1 MAFTITT
8 AAVNAVRSG
17 TSFTIDITAANLS
30 EDLSTKD
37 FLVLDQTNEVTLS
50 NVNFTKTSQTI
61 LTYSGADIG
70 TNISLEVRRNT
81 PVERFQIQQFGN
93 KFDSSTYNEETDR
106 ILGKIFEIVLFG
118 AGATEFF
125 IPTPQNQAYAATWA
139 TDLVRGRTANVI
151 YDELELCPRLADNE
165 TITGTRIF
173 QGAMTVDN
181 TTLTIDTDGSLVV
194 NGSLDVNGTTADFT
208 GATNVTRTTPATATN
223 NTEIATTAFVRAAI
237 DEYVDT
243 KFVGAIS
250 HFEGTPPTNWLL
262 CDGSTFTALTYP
274 KLNTYLGGN
283 TLPNYQG
290 RMFLAADG
298 STYTNGAT
306 GGSADAVVV
315 QHNHG
320 VTDSGH
326 THSGAAG
333 ALFQN
338 GSAFTLTSNPPGPHQ
353 TGNTDSVTTG
363 ITVDNAGVSGT
374 GANLPP
380 YKVVNVYIYAGAAQ

>member
-1 MAFTITT
+1 MSFTITT
-8 AAVNAVRSG
+8 AAVEVTRSG
-17 TSFTIDITAANLS
+17 TSFTIDVTAANLS
-30 EDLSTKD
+30 EDLNQKD
-37 FLVLDQTNEVTLS
+37 FTVLDLTNGIVLS
-50 NVNFTKTSQTI
+50 NTGFTKTSQTV
-61 LTYSGADIG
+61 LSYSGSDIG
-70 TNISLEVRRNT
+70 TNIILEVRRTT
-81 PVERFQIQQFGN
+81 PISRFQTQQFGN
-93 KFDSSTYNEETDR
+93 RFDSVSYNEETDR
-106 ILGKIFEIVLFG
+106 ILGKIFEMVLFG
-118 AGATEFF
+118 TGDNQFF
-125 IPTPQNQAYAATWA
+125 IPSPKNEAYAASWA
-139 TDLVRGRTANVI
+139 ADTIHGRTANVI

-165 TITGTRIF
+165 TITGTRTF
-173 QGAMTVDN
+173 QSTV
-181 TTLTIDTDGSLVV
+181 TITG
-194 NGSLDVNGTTADFT
+194 NLDVDSTTADFT
-208 GATNVTRTTPATATN
+208 GATNFTKSTPATATN
-223 NTEIATTAFVRAAI
+223 STEIATTAFVRAAI

-298 STYTNGAT
+298 VTYTNGAT
-306 GGSADAVVV
+306 GGSANAVVV

-320 VTDSGH
+320 VTDPGH
-326 THSGAAG
+326 SHTGTY
-333 ALFQN
+333 FR
-338 GSAFTLTSNPPGPHQ
+338 TLTGSF
-353 TGNTDSVTTG
+353 TILTDGGGTLHSEVAIPSATTG

>member
-1 MAFTITT
+1 MSFTITT
-8 AAVNAVRSG
+8 AAVEVTRSG
-17 TSFTIDITAANLS
+17 TSFTIDVTAANLS
-30 EDLSTKD
+30 EDLNQKD
-37 FLVLDQTNEVTLS
+37 FTVLDLTNGVVLS
-50 NVNFTKTSQTI
+50 NTGFTKTSQTV
-61 LTYSGADIG
+61 LSYSGSDIG
-70 TNISLEVRRNT
+70 TNIILEVRRTT
-81 PVERFQIQQFGN
+81 PISRFQTQQFGN
-93 KFDSSTYNEETDR
+93 KFDSVSYNEETDR
-106 ILGKIFEIVLFG
+106 ILGKIFEMVLFG
-118 AGATEFF
+118 TGDNQFF
-125 IPTPQNQAYAATWA
+125 IPSPKNEAYAASWA
-139 TDLVRGRTANVI
+139 ADTIHGRTANVV

-165 TITGTRIF
+165 TVTGTRTF
-173 QGAMTVDN
+173 QSTV
-181 TTLTIDTDGSLVV
+181 TITG
-194 NGSLDVNGTTADFT
+194 NLDVDSTTADFT
-208 GATNVTRTTPATATN
+208 GATNVTKSTPATATN

-298 STYTNGAT
+298 VTYTNGAT

-320 VTDSGH
+320 VTDPGH
-326 THSGAAG
+326 THTGTYFQTISGSFTIVTGGG
-333 ALFQN
+333 ALHN
-338 GSAFTLTSNPPGPHQ
+338 EVAIPSA
-353 TGNTDSVTTG
+353 TTG

-380 YKVVNVYIYAGAAQ
+380 YKVVNVYIYAGTSQA

>member
-1 MAFTITT
+1 MSFTITT
-8 AAVNAVRSG
+8 AAVEVTRSG
-17 TSFTIDITAANLS
+17 TSFTIDVTAANLS
-30 EDLSTKD
+30 EDLNQKD
-37 FLVLDQTNEVTLS
+37 FTVLDLTNGIVLS
-50 NVNFTKTSQTI
+50 NTGFTKTSQTI
-61 LTYSGADIG
+61 LSYSGSDIG
-70 TNISLEVRRNT
+70 TNIILEVRRTT
-81 PVERFQIQQFGN
+81 PISRFQTQQFGN
-93 KFDSSTYNEETDR
+93 KFDSVSYNEETDR
-106 ILGKIFEIVLFG
+106 ILGKIFEMVLFG
-118 AGATEFF
+118 TGDNQFF
-125 IPTPQNQAYAATWA
+125 IPSPKNEAYAASWA
-139 TDLVRGRTANVI
+139 ADTIHGRTANVI

-243 KFVGAIS
+243 KFVGAIT

-320 VTDSGH
+320 VTDPGH
-326 THSGAAG
+326 THTGTY
-333 ALFQN
+333 FR
-338 GSAFTLTSNPPGPHQ
+338 TLT
-353 TGNTDSVTTG
+353 GNFTILSDNGGTLHSETVIPSATTG

>member
-1 MAFTITT
+1 MSFTITT
-8 AAVNAVRSG
+8 AAVEVTRSG
-17 TSFTIDITAANLS
+17 TSFTIDVTAANLS
-30 EDLSTKD
+30 EDLNQKD
-37 FLVLDQTNEVTLS
+37 FTVLDLTNGIVLS
-50 NVNFTKTSQTI
+50 NTGFTKTSQTV
-61 LTYSGADIG
+61 LSYSGSDIG
-70 TNISLEVRRNT
+70 TNIILEVRRTT
-81 PVERFQIQQFGN
+81 PVSRFQTQQFGN
-93 KFDSSTYNEETDR
+93 KFDSVSYNEETDR
-106 ILGKIFEIVLFG
+106 ILGKIFEMVLFG
-118 AGATEFF
+118 TGDNQFF
-125 IPTPQNQAYAATWA
+125 IPSPKNEAYAASWA
-139 TDLVRGRTANVI
+139 ADTIHGRTANVI

-165 TITGTRIF
+165 TITGTRTF
-173 QGAMTVDN
+173 QSTV
-181 TTLTIDTDGSLVV
+181 TITG
-194 NGSLDVNGTTADFT
+194 NLDVDSTTADFT
-208 GATNVTRTTPATATN
+208 GATNVTKSTPATATN

-290 RMFLAADG
+290 RILLAADG
-298 STYTNGAT
+298 VTYTNGAT

-320 VTDSGH
+320 VTDPGH
-326 THSGAAG
+326 TH
-333 ALFQN
+333 
-338 GSAFTLTSNPPGPHQ
+338 
-353 TGNTDSVTTG
+353 TGNYFQTSPSFTIQTLGGAVHDEVGIPSATTG
-363 ITVDNAGVSGT
+363 ITIDNAGVSGT

>member
-1 MAFTITT
+1 MTFTITT
-8 AAVNAVRSG
+8 AAVEVTRSG
-17 TSFTIDITAANLS
+17 TSFTIDVTAANLS
-30 EDLSTKD
+30 EDLNQKD
-37 FLVLDQTNEVTLS
+37 FTILDLTNGVVLS
-50 NVNFTKTSQTI
+50 NTGFTKTSQTI
-61 LTYSGADIG
+61 LSYSGSDIG
-70 TNISLEVRRNT
+70 TNIILEVRRTT
-81 PVERFQIQQFGN
+81 PISRFQTQQFGN
-93 KFDSSTYNEETDR
+93 KFDSVSYNEETDR
-106 ILGKIFEIVLFG
+106 ILGKIFEMVLFG
-118 AGATEFF
+118 TGDNQFF
-125 IPTPQNQAYAATWA
+125 IPSPKNEAYAASWA
-139 TDLVRGRTANVI
+139 ADTIHGRTANVI

-165 TITGTRIF
+165 TITGTRTF
-173 QGAMTVDN
+173 QSTV
-181 TTLTIDTDGSLVV
+181 TITG
-194 NGSLDVNGTTADFT
+194 NLDVDSTTADFT
-208 GATNVTRTTPATATN
+208 GATSVTKSTPATATN

-243 KFVGAIS
+243 KFVGAIA

-315 QHNHG
+315 QHNHTI
-320 VTDSGH
+320 TDPGHAHTGTYFQTVSGSFVIS
-326 THSGAAG
+326 TNPG
-333 ALFQN
+333 ALHN
-338 GSAFTLTSNPPGPHQ
+338 EVGIPSA
-353 TGNTDSVTTG
+353 TTG
-363 ITVDNAGVSGT
+363 ITIDNAGVSGT

>member
-1 MAFTITT
+1 MSFTITT
-8 AAVNAVRSG
+8 AAVEVTRSG
-17 TSFTIDITAANLS
+17 TSFTIDTTAANLS
-30 EDLSTKD
+30 EDLNQKD
-37 FLVLDQTNEVTLS
+37 FTVLDLTNGVVLS
-50 NVNFTKTSQTI
+50 NTGFTKTSQTV
-61 LTYSGADIG
+61 LSYSGSDIG
-70 TNISLEVRRNT
+70 TNIILEVRRTT
-81 PVERFQIQQFGN
+81 PISRFQTQQFGN
-93 KFDSSTYNEETDR
+93 KFDSVSYNEETDR
-106 ILGKIFEIVLFG
+106 ILGKIFEMVLFG
-118 AGATEFF
+118 TGDNQFF
-125 IPTPQNQAYAATWA
+125 IPSPKNEAYAASWA
-139 TDLVRGRTANVI
+139 ADTIHGRTANVI

-165 TITGTRIF
+165 TITGTRTF
-173 QGAMTVDN
+173 QSTV
-181 TTLTIDTDGSLVV
+181 TITG
-194 NGSLDVNGTTADFT
+194 NLDVDSTTADFT
-208 GATNVTRTTPATATN
+208 GATNVTKSTPATATN

-298 STYTNGAT
+298 VTYTNGAT

-320 VTDSGH
+320 VTDPGH
-326 THSGAAG
+326 THTGTYFQTVSGSFIISTGAG
-333 ALFQN
+333 ALHN
-338 GSAFTLTSNPPGPHQ
+338 EVAIPSA
-353 TGNTDSVTTG
+353 TTG
-363 ITVDNAGVSGT
+363 ITIDNAGVSGT

>member
-1 MAFTITT
+1 MSFTITT
-8 AAVNAVRSG
+8 AAVEVTRSG
-17 TSFTIDITAANLS
+17 TSFTIDVTAANLS
-30 EDLSTKD
+30 EDLNQKD
-37 FLVLDQTNEVTLS
+37 FTVLDLTNGIVLS
-50 NVNFTKTSQTI
+50 NTGFTKTSQTV
-61 LTYSGADIG
+61 LSYSGSDIG
-70 TNISLEVRRNT
+70 TNIILEVRRTT
-81 PVERFQIQQFGN
+81 PISRFQTQQFGN
-93 KFDSSTYNEETDR
+93 KFDSVSYNEETDR
-106 ILGKIFEIVLFG
+106 ILGKIFEMVLFG
-118 AGATEFF
+118 TGDNQFF
-125 IPTPQNQAYAATWA
+125 IPSPKNEAYAASWA
-139 TDLVRGRTANVI
+139 ADNIHGRTANVV

-165 TITGTRIF
+165 TITGTRTF
-173 QGAMTVDN
+173 QSTV
-181 TTLTIDTDGSLVV
+181 TITG
-194 NGSLDVNGTTADFT
+194 NLDVDSTTADFT
-208 GATNVTRTTPATATN
+208 GATNVTKSTPATATN

-298 STYTNGAT
+298 VTYTNGAT

-320 VTDSGH
+320 VTDPGHSHTGTYFQTVSGSFVIS
-326 THSGAAG
+326 TNPG
-333 ALFQN
+333 ALHN
-338 GSAFTLTSNPPGPHQ
+338 EVAIPSA
-353 TGNTDSVTTG
+353 TTG

>member
-1 MAFTITT
+1 MSFTITT
-8 AAVNAVRSG
+8 AAVEVTRSG
-17 TSFTIDITAANLS
+17 TSFTIDTTAANLS
-30 EDLSTKD
+30 EDLNQKD
-37 FLVLDQTNEVTLS
+37 FTVLDLTNGIVLS
-50 NVNFTKTSQTI
+50 NTGFTKTSQTV
-61 LTYSGADIG
+61 LSYSGSDIG
-70 TNISLEVRRNT
+70 TNIILEVRRTT
-81 PVERFQIQQFGN
+81 PISRFQTQQFGN
-93 KFDSSTYNEETDR
+93 KFDSVSYNEETDR
-106 ILGKIFEIVLFG
+106 ILGKIFEMVLFG
-118 AGATEFF
+118 TGDNQFF
-125 IPTPQNQAYAATWA
+125 IPSPKNEAYAASWA
-139 TDLVRGRTANVI
+139 ADTIHGRTANVI

-165 TITGTRIF
+165 TITGTRTF
-173 QGAMTVDN
+173 QDTV
-181 TTLTIDTDGSLVV
+181 TITG
-194 NGSLDVNGTTADFT
+194 NLDINSSSADFT
-208 GATNVTRTTPATATN
+208 GATSFTKSTPATATN

-298 STYTNGAT
+298 VTYTNGAT

-320 VTDSGH
+320 VTDPGH
-326 THSGAAG
+326 SHTGTY
-333 ALFQN
+333 FR
-338 GSAFTLTSNPPGPHQ
+338 TLTGAFNIL
-353 TGNTDSVTTG
+353 TDAGGSLHTETAIPSATTG
-363 ITVDNAGVSGT
+363 ITIDNAGVSGT

-380 YKVVNVYIYAGAAQ
+380 YKVVNVYIYAGAAQS